1 MDLGNQR
8 ADRTTFGKEMTMTT
22 MGAANIVTIGKMV
35 ADPYG
40 NSLLTGA
47 QMDIAW

>member
-1 MDLGNQR
+1 
-8 ADRTTFGKEMTMTT
+8 MTMTT